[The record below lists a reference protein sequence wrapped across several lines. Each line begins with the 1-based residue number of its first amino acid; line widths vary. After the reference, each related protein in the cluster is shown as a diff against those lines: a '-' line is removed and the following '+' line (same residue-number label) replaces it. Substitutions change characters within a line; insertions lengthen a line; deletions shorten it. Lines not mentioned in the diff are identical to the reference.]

1 MSFGIDERSHPIMK
15 IVTPLLVAAYA
26 PELGAGEG
34 RAVGV
39 GLVAAAAGTERA
51 IAEARPE
58 RMLLVGT
65 CGAMPGSGL
74 AIGSLIVVERAVL
87 IVRPGEYVP
96 GIMGAEAEADA
107 AWAAECARVIGAP
120 LVTAA
125 SGLGVTSSDDEAR
138 RLARNA
144 AVEHLE
150 SFAVLSVAAGRVAA
164 TAVLAVA
171 NVVGANAHAEWK
183 ANRVAAEA
191 AASAAVRKLLDG

>member
-15 IVTPLLVAAYA
+15 IVRPLLVAAYA
-26 PELGAGEG
+26 PELGVGDG

-58 RMLLVGT
+58 RVLLIGT
-65 CGAMPGSGL
+65 CGVFPGAGL
-74 AIGSLIVVERAVL
+74 AVGSLIVVERAVL

-96 GIMGAEAEADA
+96 GIMTAEAAADA
-107 AWAAECARVIGAP
+107 AWAGECARAIGAP

-125 SGLGVTSSDDEAR
+125 SGLGVTSSEEEAR
-138 RLARNA
+138 RLGAHA

-150 SFAVLSVAAGRVAA
+150 SFAVLSVCAGRVAA

-171 NVVGANAHAEWK
+171 NVVGPGAHAEWK

-191 AASAAVRKLLDG
+191 AAAAAAAKLL

>member
-1 MSFGIDERSHPIMK
+1 MSFGIDERSHTIMK
-15 IVTPLLVAAYA
+15 KPSPLLVAAYA
-26 PELGAGEG
+26 PELGALDG

-39 GLVAAAAGTERA
+39 GLIAAAAGTERA

-58 RMLLVGT
+58 RIVLVGT
-65 CGAMPGSGL
+65 CGVLPGVEH
-74 AIGSLIVVERAVL
+74 AIGSIVVVERARL

-96 GIMGAEAEADA
+96 GIMPVEAAADA
-107 AWAAECARVIGAP
+107 AWAAECARAIGAP

-125 SGLGVTSSDDEAR
+125 SGVGITSSDEEAR
-138 RLARNA
+138 RLAAEA

-150 SFAVLSVAAGRVAA
+150 SFAVLSVAAGRVPA

-183 ANRVAAEA
+183 ANRARAEA
-191 AASAAVRKLLDG
+191 AAAAAIAKLL

>member
-1 MSFGIDERSHPIMK
+1 MK
-15 IVTPLLVAAYA
+15 KVRPLLVAAYA
-26 PELGAGEG
+26 PELGVLDG

-39 GLVAAAAGTERA
+39 GLIAAAAGTERA

-58 RMLLVGT
+58 RIVLVGT
-65 CGAMPGSGL
+65 CGVLPGAPH
-74 AIGSLIVVERAVL
+74 AIGSIVIVERALL

-96 GIMGAEAEADA
+96 SIMTAQAGADV

-125 SGLGVTSSDDEAR
+125 SGVGITSSDEEAR
-138 RLARNA
+138 RLAALA

-164 TAVLAVA
+164 TAVLAIA

-183 ANRVAAEA
+183 ANRARAEA
-191 AASAAVRKLLDG
+191 AAAAAIAKLI